1 MATKRK
7 YRKNGRIGPD
17 RIGNPRGVIQTRV
30 EKVTPQRFGVVAID
44 CAKVR
49 SKYMLLDFF
58 GRVILPAAEVEHGQA
73 QMKLAIVQVK
83 EACREQGI
91 RDVIV
96 AVEMTGTYHRPIQRA
111 FRRAGF
117 ETRLVHPFASKHYRA
132 PAHADTKTDDKDLEG
147 IFRAAV
153 NGFGLLEPIWD
164 EVYLQLQ
171 LLARHRRDLVEKRAK
186 LQCQI
191 RHHLHR
197 CLPGYA
203 DLFSSDNLWRRPTGM
218 TIARH
223 ATTPHA
229 IRQAG
234 VDGVSRWLRKEKI
247 HFQSRTVEKIVAW
260 SANAADA
267 DPMAEYLS
275 RIWQTLHDDWQ
286 SKSLQLDR
294 VECEMAEILV
304 KTPYLLLL
312 SLPGINVISAADLAG
327 EMGPIEHYA
336 HARAITG
343 RAGLFPSRYQSDTV
357 DRADGPLA
365 KHRNTR
371 LRAALLRVAEN
382 LIKCNSYYRG
392 QAQLWKQRH
401 VNARDTHCRIANRV
415 TRPVFQIVSGR
426 KLYRHHGQL
435 DRGYVMD
442 KLLAFLRD
450 HHVPPH
456 AIVGVM
462 RQAVAQIPEPNRAEE
477 AAPLRKIYERS
488 RRSRQKGP
496 QEIGD
501 VLVEVLAR
509 LGVDRLESQP
519 EAQGPRS
526 CRLDGAHDN
535 VVEVVGSATPRIT
548 RSVARG
554 SQDPRRSV
562 PSPY

>member
-1 MATKRK
+1 MATRRK
-7 YRKNGRIGPD
+7 YRKNRKIDPE
-17 RIGNPRGVIQTRV
+17 RIGNPRGIIQTRV

-58 GRVILPAAEVEHGQA
+58 GRVILPPTEVEHGQA
-73 QMKLAIVQVK
+73 QMKLATVQVR

-91 RDVIV
+91 QDVIV

-111 FRRAGF
+111 FRKAGF

-132 PAHADTKTDDKDLEG
+132 PSHADTKTDDKDLEG
-147 IFRAAV
+147 IFRAAI
-153 NGFGLLEPIWD
+153 NGFGLLEPVWD
-164 EVYLQLQ
+164 EVYLHLQ

-191 RHHLHR
+191 RQYLHR
-197 CLPGYA
+197 CLSGYA
-203 DLFSSDNLWRRPTGM
+203 DLFSSDNLWCRPTG
-218 TIARH
+218 IAVARR
-223 ATTPHA
+223 ATTPDV

-234 VDGVSRWLRKEKI
+234 VDGVSRWLRDEKI
-247 HFQSRTVEKIVAW
+247 HFQSRTVERIVAW

-267 DPMAEYLS
+267 DPMASHLS
-275 RIWQTLHDDWQ
+275 RIWQALYDDWQ
-286 SKSLQLDR
+286 AKSLQLDR
-294 VECEMAEILV
+294 IECEMAETLV

-312 SLPGINVISAADLAG
+312 SLPGINVVSAADLAG

-365 KHRNTR
+365 KHRNAR

-382 LIKCNSYYRG
+382 LVKCNTYYRS
-392 QAQLWKQRH
+392 QAQLWKQRR
-401 VNARDTHCRIANRV
+401 VDSRDIRCRIANRV
-415 TRPVFQIVSGR
+415 TRPVFQIVMGR
-426 KLYRHHGQL
+426 KLYRHPGQL
-435 DRGYVMD
+435 DSGYVME
-442 KLLAFLRD
+442 KLLTFLRD

-456 AIVGVM
+456 TIVGVI
-462 RQAVAQIPEPNRAEE
+462 RQAATQIPKQDWSEE
-477 AAPLRKIYERS
+477 VAPLLKTYERF

-509 LGVDRLESQP
+509 LGVDRVESNP
-519 EAQGPRS
+519 EAQGPHQN
-526 CRLDGAHDN
+526 RLDGAHDN
-535 VVEVVGSATPRIT
+535 VVDTVGSATHLIAG
-548 RSVARG
+548 SLAR
-554 SQDPRRSV
+554 
-562 PSPY
+562 